1 MKKRIIIIFF
11 ATLLLFCACQPT
23 PEAEI
28 VINKGD
34 NVLEQ
39 KLYATA
45 KPVEDSVTL
54 IENTSAASNDEAKS
68 EPTVP
73 NTGIANEPTAKPVKQ
88 QVFPDRWD
96 EDGIQLREHVTL
108 SIHTDVIT
116 RADGQYPAYRTRVE
130 PFTEEDVARIADI
143 LLSRPVAR
151 ELIEAKTKK
160 ELEAEL
166 QQYLDEVADWEE
178 WVANGK
184 QGDRDDTGFDP
195 EEVKATTDWY
205 MKEIQNA
212 PDTLDTVPVSDY
224 SGYRIGQRVNY
235 QLENGEKATI
245 FSIVSNSWNSL
256 QISNRCK
263 RNGYVYYESAY
274 LQDKD
279 DPSYGDKLWME
290 TTMSREDA
298 EAILRREMERLG
310 LMDFEIRFA
319 ERATLR
325 DVADNRDAGVS
336 GGWGFEL
343 QRSFG
348 YPLIDSTY
356 MASSHLEFGVGDG
369 MYVNEPIR
377 DETITVFVDENGVEY
392 FLYSGRKTVLQQ
404 INPNV
409 ELLPFADV
417 QKIVKNTLAVSCP
430 TWACTDESGTVN
442 LEIYRMVLTTQTLRV
457 PDSDEYYEVP
467 CWVVLFDGLFEFTR
481 KDREWNRSERGLT
494 HDALI
499 INAVD
504 GTVVIPEN
512 SRPMKVPGK

>member
-1 MKKRIIIIFF
+1 MKKRIVIIFF
-11 ATLLLFCACQPT
+11 AALLLFCACQPT
-23 PEAEI
+23 PETEI
-28 VINKGD
+28 VVNKGD

-39 KLYATA
+39 KLYATPE
-45 KPVEDSVTL
+45 PVTDSVSM
-54 IENTSAASNDEAKS
+54 NASPSDAAN
-68 EPTVP
+68 
-73 NTGIANEPTAKPVKQ
+73 ANRTFEPTATPSTQ
-88 QVFPDRWD
+88 IFPDRWD

-108 SIHTDVIT
+108 SVHTDVIT

-130 PFTEEDVARIADI
+130 PFTEEDIARIAGV
-143 LLSRPVAR
+143 LLPRPVAR

-195 EEVKATTDWY
+195 EEVKATTDQY

-224 SGYRIGQRVNY
+224 SGYRIGQRVGY
-235 QLENGEKATI
+235 QLENGENATI
-245 FSIVSNSWNSL
+245 TSIVKNSWNTL

-263 RNGYVYYESAY
+263 RYGYVYYESAY

-279 DPSYGDKLWME
+279 DPSYGAQKLWMDSSL
-290 TTMSREDA
+290 SREDA
-298 EAILRREMERLG
+298 ETMLRQGLDRLG
-310 LMDFEIRFA
+310 LDGFEIRFA

-325 DVADNRDAGVS
+325 DTSDTRDSNVA

-343 QRSFG
+343 RRSLG
-348 YPLIDSTY
+348 YPLIDISYT
-356 MASSHLEFGVGDG
+356 ASSHLEFGAGDG
-369 MYVNEPIR
+369 MYVNKPIR
-377 DETITVFVDENGVEY
+377 DETITVFVDENGIEY
-392 FLYSGRKTVLQQ
+392 FCYGGRKTVLSEV
-404 INPNV
+404 NPNV

-430 TWACTDESGTVN
+430 TWARTDESGTVN

-457 PDSDEYYEVP
+457 PDSDDYYEVP
-467 CWVVLFDGLFEFTR
+467 CWVVLFDGLFELTAE
-481 KDREWNRSERGLT
+481 DRAVARNDRGGE
-494 HDALI
+494 HEALI

-504 GTVVIPEN
+504 GSVVIPEN
-512 SRPMKVPGK
+512 SRPMTVPGK